1 MVQDDTVRPGAAGLL
16 GKLFAW
22 LGQSE
27 SCWVG
32 AAIPVFL
39 HSEDQLISFG
49 DEGGNGV
56 IVASGWK
63 RLWPVHLVRRMCKI
77 YITAND
83 GCCM

>member
-1 MVQDDTVRPGAAGLL
+1 MDFGKYFPGVSR
-16 GKLFAW
+16 
-22 LGQSE
+22 GQ
-27 SCWVG
+27 G
-32 AAIPVFL
+32 NLP
-39 HSEDQLISFG
+39 EDQLISFG